1 MSTRPVDGTVAGP
14 GHIVITVTDY
24 LSADDISRVFGE
36 GDGFFREV
44 QEVPLGTSPRVAGA
58 PASVDRSP
66 TARHPAT
73 HPPSPAHNPPR
84 AVAPAS
90 TRPTERTRT
99 P

>member
-44 QEVPLGTSPRVAGA
+44 QEAMAKAWPDDTTQEPGT
-58 PASVDRSP
+58 
-66 TARHPAT
+66 
-73 HPPSPAHNPPR
+73 
-84 AVAPAS
+84 
-90 TRPTERTRT
+90 
-99 P
+99 